1 MPDTGTSEPIN
12 TTLPSGPLEGI
23 RVVEWGEMVSAP
35 YCAKLLA
42 ELGADVIKIEPPG
55 GDAARRRGPFPDS
68 SPDPECSGL
77 FLFANQGKRGVALDM
92 ESDAGIGQLHRLL
105 ETAHVFVENQP
116 FDVLDRAGITGA
128 QLGERHPNLIAVS
141 ISPYGRTGE
150 YKEYAGYDLQ
160 VNALSGMS
168 FGTGHTHREPLTTPD
183 QQAGFLAGVGG
194 AYAAIVALLARDAGA
209 ALLTAPSLPE
219 AEGLNANGHSGGQYV
234 DVADSGI
241 IATLLTG
248 YHLPTFIYRGIA
260 GSRSGNRMRLGLFPN
275 CVLPCRDGYVCIDAP
290 QLEQYQRFLH
300 LLGDP
305 DWIDNPRYRDR
316 RAMSDRYPE
325 EAEGLIAPW
334 FAEHDKDEIL
344 QLCLENRIP
353 CAPVL
358 TVDEALES
366 PQLLAREWFREVEHP
381 RAGSLRY
388 PGPPV
393 RLHGSPLEVKRPA
406 PMLGQHDR
414 EVFNELAPRRPAHSG
429 EGVANSAGKSGERLA
444 LQDVRIVDLGSA
456 WAGPMAGQLL
466 ADMGAEVI
474 KVESHARMDGMRLGR
489 PMVGE
494 DLAGGDRGLWPEL
507 QPVFHGLNRNKL
519 SVTLN
524 LRTGEGRDILKRLV
538 GVSDVVLSNFSPGV
552 LQRLGMD
559 YESLRRVRPDI
570 IVAAMPAFGDTG
582 PLRDMVAYAPIIQAM
597 SGMMSLVGYPPDEG
611 EPLVGELQ
619 AAWSDTVAALCA
631 ALGVVAALRHRNNTG
646 CGQYV
651 EAAHLEGTAALL
663 GVPMLH
669 CQMTGEVPAPP
680 GNDDPD
686 FAPHNNYPS
695 AGDDTWVSIAV
706 KDDEEWN
713 ALLDV
718 VGNDE
723 LADDARFGDG
733 GSRRRNRRELDRALA
748 EWTRTMSPEEATGL
762 LQGAG
767 VAAMPVM
774 NIADQF
780 ADPHLNAR
788 DTYVE
793 IDHPH
798 AGAEMLY
805 GVPWRLS
812 KTPGNVRRPAPLM
825 GQHNDYA
832 LSELLGIDDAGMA
845 QLAADQAV
853 Y

>member
-1 MPDTGTSEPIN
+1 
-12 TTLPSGPLEGI
+12 
-23 RVVEWGEMVSAP
+23 MVSAP
-35 YCAKLLA
+35 FCAKLLA
-42 ELGADVIKIEPPG
+42 EFGADVIKVEPTG
-55 GDAARRRGPFPDS
+55 GDPARRRGPFPANA
-68 SPDPECSGL
+68 PNPECSGL
-77 FLFANQGKRGVALDM
+77 FLFANQGKRGLTLDVH
-92 ESDAGIGQLHRLL
+92 SRSGVDRLHELIDS
-105 ETAHVFVENQP
+105 ADVFVENQP
-116 FDVLDRAGITGA
+116 YDVLDRAGISA
-128 QLGERHPNLIAVS
+128 EQLAKRHANLIAVS
-141 ISPYGRTGE
+141 LSPYGRTGE
-150 YKEYAGYDLQ
+150 YKRYAGYDLQ

-183 QQAGFLAGVGG
+183 QQAGFMAGVGG
-194 AYAAIVALLARDAGA
+194 AYAAIVALLARD
-209 ALLTAPSLPE
+209 TAP
-219 AEGLNANGHSGGQYV
+219 ASGQGSAGQYI

-290 QLEQYQRFLH
+290 QLEQYQRFLN

-305 DWIDNPRYRDR
+305 EWMDNPRYRDR
-316 RAMSDRYPE
+316 RAMSDQYPE
-325 EAEGLIAPW
+325 EAESLIAPW
-334 FAEHDKDEIL
+334 FMEHGKDEIL

-353 CAPVL
+353 CAPV
-358 TVDEALES
+358 VNMDEALDS
-366 PQLLAREWFREVEHP
+366 PQLQARDWFRDMGHP
-381 RAGSLRY
+381 QAGKLRY
-388 PGPPV
+388 PGPLV
-393 RLHGSPLEVKRPA
+393 RLHRSPLKVSRPA
-406 PMLGQHDR
+406 PTLGQHSD
-414 EVFNELAPRRPAHSG
+414 EVFGELDDLRTAPARASG
-429 EGVANSAGKSGERLA
+429 SGGAADDQQPLA
-444 LQDVRIVDLGSA
+444 LGDVRIVDLGSA

-474 KVESHARMDGMRLGR
+474 KVESRARMDGMRLGR

-524 LRTGEGRDILKRLV
+524 LRTDEGKAILRRLAS
-538 GVSDVVLSNFSPGV
+538 VSDVVLSNFSPGV

-559 YESLRRVRPDI
+559 YDSLRRAKPDI

-597 SGMMSLVGYPPDEG
+597 SGMMSLVGYPPEEG

-619 AAWSDTVAALCA
+619 AAWSDTMAALCA
-631 ALGVVAALRHRNNTG
+631 ALGVVAAVRHRNRTG

-663 GVPMLH
+663 GVPMLQY
-669 CQMTGEVPAPP
+669 QMTGEVPLPA

-686 FAPHNNYPS
+686 FAPHNNYPC
-695 AGDDTWVSIAV
+695 AGDDAWVSIAV
-706 KDDEEWN
+706 R
-713 ALLDV
+713 
-718 VGNDE
+718 
-723 LADDARFGDG
+723 DDAEWRAMADVLGGDG
-733 GSRRRNRRELDRALA
+733 LKADPRFCDSPSRWLNRRELD
-748 EWTRTMSPEEATGL
+748 EIVSDWTRIQSPEEVTAS
-762 LQGAG
+762 LQAVG

-780 ADPHLNAR
+780 ADPHLNTR
-788 DTYVE
+788 ETYVE

-798 AGAEMLY
+798 VGAEMVY
-805 GVPWRLS
+805 GVPWRFS
-812 KTPGNVRRPAPLM
+812 RTPGGVRTPAPLM

-832 LSELLGIDDAGMA
+832 LSELLGLDDARIA
-845 QLAADQAV
+845 ELVAEQVV

>member
-1 MPDTGTSEPIN
+1 MPTIS
-12 TTLPSGPLEGI
+12 TLPSAPLEGI

-35 YCAKLLA
+35 FCAKVLA
-42 ELGADVIKIEPPG
+42 ELGADVIKVEPPH
-55 GDAARRRGPFPDS
+55 GDPARRRGPFPDGVS
-68 SPDPECSGL
+68 HPESSGL
-77 FLFANQGKRGVALDM
+77 FLFANQGKRGVTLDT
-92 ESDAGIGQLHRLL
+92 EADSGIGRLHLLL
-105 ETAHVFVENQP
+105 ETADVLVENQP
-116 FDVLDRAGITGA
+116 FGVLGRAGIDA
-128 QLGERHPNLIAVS
+128 EQMARQHPHLITVS
-141 ISPYGRTGE
+141 ISPYGRAGG
-150 YKEYAGYDLQ
+150 YSQYAGYDLQ

-183 QQAGFLAGVGG
+183 QQAAFLAGVGG
-194 AYAAIVALLARDAGA
+194 AYAAIVALLARDAAG
-209 ALLTAPSLPE
+209 
-219 AEGLNANGHSGGQYV
+219 ANGHAGAGQYI
-234 DVADSGI
+234 DVADAGI

-275 CVLPCRDGYVCIDAP
+275 CVLPCRDGHVCIDAP
-290 QLEQYQRFLH
+290 QMEQYQRFLN
-300 LLGDP
+300 LLGNP
-305 DWIDNPRYRDR
+305 DWTDDLRYRDR
-316 RAMSDRYPE
+316 RAMSDQYPE

-334 FAEHDKDEIL
+334 FKEHGKDEIL
-344 QLCLENRIP
+344 RLCLENRIP

-358 TVDEALES
+358 TIDEALES
-366 PQLLAREWFREVEHP
+366 PQLVARQWFREVDHP
-381 RAGSLRY
+381 QAGRLMY

-393 RLHGSPLEVKRPA
+393 RLHGSPLKVSGSA
-406 PMLGQHDR
+406 PMLGQHNG
-414 EVFNELAPRRPAHSG
+414 EVFDVLPARRPSKPKTEPTKKPADCVSPTALHS
-429 EGVANSAGKSGERLA
+429 
-444 LQDVRIVDLGSA
+444 VRVVDLGSA

-474 KVESHARMDGMRLGR
+474 KVESRARMDGMRLGR
-489 PMVGE
+489 PMIPIPDHGE
-494 DLAGGDRGLWPEL
+494 DLSGGDRGLWPEL

-524 LRTGEGRDILKRLV
+524 LRTEKGRSLLRRLAS
-538 GVSDVVLSNFSPGV
+538 VSDVVLSNFSPGV

-559 YESLRRVRPDI
+559 YDSLRRTKPDI

-597 SGMMSLVGYPPDEG
+597 SGMMSLVGYPPEEG

-631 ALGVVAALRHRNNTG
+631 ALGVAAALRHRNRTG

-663 GVPMLH
+663 GVPMLQY
-669 CQMTGEVPAPP
+669 QMTGAVPKPV

-686 FAPHNNYPS
+686 FAPHNNYPC
-695 AGDDTWVSIAV
+695 AGADAWVSIAV
-706 KDDEEWN
+706 RDDAEWN
-713 ALLDV
+713 ALAGVLGDERLTKDPRFRDSASRWQHRRVLDTMV
-718 VGNDE
+718 T
-723 LADDARFGDG
+723 
-733 GSRRRNRRELDRALA
+733 
-748 EWTRTMSPEEATGL
+748 EWTCARSPEEASAL

-788 DTYVE
+788 ETYVE

-798 AGAEMLY
+798 VGAEMLY
-805 GVPWRLS
+805 GVPWLFS
-812 KTPGNVRRPAPLM
+812 ETPGSVRAPAPLL
-825 GQHNDYA
+825 GQHNEYV
-832 LSELLGIDDAGMA
+832 LTELLGMDDATVRRLSDE
-845 QLAADQAV
+845 QVV

>member
-1 MPDTGTSEPIN
+1 MPSA
-12 TTLPSGPLEGI
+12 PLEGI

-35 YCAKLLA
+35 FCAKLLA
-42 ELGADVIKIEPPG
+42 ELGADVIKVEPPG
-55 GDAARRRGPFPDS
+55 GDPARRRGPFPDDV
-68 SPDPECSGL
+68 PHPESSGL
-77 FLFANQGKRGVALDM
+77 FLFANLGKRGITLDIAT
-92 ESDAGIGQLHRLL
+92 DTGIDQLHRLL
-105 ETAHVFVENQP
+105 ETADVFVENRP
-116 FDVLDRAGITGA
+116 FGVLEHAGITAGQLA
-128 QLGERHPNLIAVS
+128 QRHPHLIAVS
-141 ISPYGRTGE
+141 ISPYGRTGD
-150 YKEYAGYDLQ
+150 YREYAGYDLQ

-168 FGTGHTHREPLTTPD
+168 FGAGHTHREPLTTPD
-183 QQAGFLAGVGG
+183 QQAAFLAGVGG
-194 AYAAIVALLARDAGA
+194 AYAAIVALLARDAA
-209 ALLTAPSLPE
+209 E
-219 AEGLNANGHSGGQYV
+219 AHGRRDAGQYI

-290 QLEQYQRFLH
+290 QMEQYQRFLD
-300 LLGDP
+300 LLGNPGWTD
-305 DWIDNPRYRDR
+305 DPRYRDR

-325 EAEGLIAPW
+325 EAESLIAPW
-334 FAEHDKDEIL
+334 FMEHDKDEIL

-358 TVDEALES
+358 TMDEALES
-366 PQLLAREWFREVEHP
+366 PQLLARRWFRAVDHP
-381 RAGSLRY
+381 QAGRLKY
-388 PGPPV
+388 PGAPV
-393 RLHGSPLEVKRPA
+393 RLHGSSLKVSAPA
-406 PMLGQHDR
+406 PTLGQHNA
-414 EVFNELAPRRPAHSG
+414 EVLDNLPPRRPSKPGDVPSEAP
-429 EGVANSAGKSGERLA
+429 VDRIAPAA
-444 LQDVRIVDLGSA
+444 LHDVRIVDLGSA

-474 KVESHARMDGMRLGR
+474 KVESRARVDGMRLGR
-489 PMVGE
+489 PMLPIPDHGE

-524 LRTGEGRDILKRLV
+524 LRTNEGRALLRRLAS
-538 GVSDVVLSNFSPGV
+538 VSDVVLSNFSPGV

-559 YESLRRVRPDI
+559 YDSLSKAKPDI

-582 PLRDMVAYAPIIQAM
+582 PLSNMVAYAPIIQAM
-597 SGMMSLVGYPPDEG
+597 SGMMSLVGYPPEED

-631 ALGVVAALRHRNNTG
+631 ALGVVAALRHRNRAG

-663 GVPMLH
+663 GTPMLQY
-669 CQMTGEVPAPP
+669 QMTGAIPTPP

-686 FAPHNNYPS
+686 FAPHNNYPC
-695 AGDDTWVSIAV
+695 AGEDAWVSIAV
-706 KDDEEWN
+706 GSDSEWD
-713 ALLDV
+713 ALVGVLDCD
-718 VGNDE
+718 GLQSDP
-723 LADDARFGDG
+723 RFGDAP
-733 GSRRRNRRELDRALA
+733 SRWQNRRMLDDVVAT
-748 EWTRTMSPEEATGL
+748 WTRARTPEEATNL
-762 LQGAG
+762 LQSAG

-788 DTYVE
+788 ATYVE

-798 AGAEMLY
+798 VGAEMLY
-805 GVPWRLS
+805 GVPWLFS
-812 KTPGNVRRPAPLM
+812 KTPGAVRAPAPLL
-825 GQHNDYA
+825 GQHNEYV
-832 LSELLGIDDAGMA
+832 LTELLGMDDATVRRLSDE
-845 QLAADQAV
+845 QV
-853 Y
+853 VH

>member
-1 MPDTGTSEPIN
+1 
-12 TTLPSGPLEGI
+12 
-23 RVVEWGEMVSAP
+23 MVSAP
-35 YCAKLLA
+35 FCAKVLA
-42 ELGADVIKIEPPG
+42 ELGADVIKVEPPD
-55 GDAARRRGPFPDS
+55 GDSARRRGPFPDGVS
-68 SPDPECSGL
+68 HPERSGL
-77 FLFANQGKRGVALDM
+77 FLFANLGKRGITLDTA
-92 ESDAGIGQLHRLL
+92 SDAGVIQLHRLL
-105 ETAHVFVENQP
+105 ETADVFVENQP
-116 FDVLDRAGITGA
+116 YGVLDRVGVSDK
-128 QLGERHPNLIAVS
+128 QLAERHPHLITVS
-141 ISPYGRTGE
+141 ISPYGRTGD
-150 YKEYAGYDLQ
+150 YREYAGYDLQ

-194 AYAAIVALLARDAGA
+194 AYAAIVALLARDD
-209 ALLTAPSLPE
+209 TE
-219 AEGLNANGHSGGQYV
+219 ADGRGDAGQYI

-290 QLEQYQRFLH
+290 QMEQYQRFLN
-300 LLGDP
+300 LLGNP
-305 DWIDNPRYRDR
+305 DWTEDPRYRDR

-325 EAEGLIAPW
+325 EAESLIAPW
-334 FAEHDKDEIL
+334 FMEHDKDEIL

-358 TVDEALES
+358 TMDEVLES
-366 PQLLAREWFREVEHP
+366 PHLLARRWFREIDHT
-381 RAGSLRY
+381 RFGTLKY

-393 RLHGSPLEVKRPA
+393 RLHGSPLKVSGPA
-406 PMLGQHDR
+406 PMLGEHNDDVLDDPAAPSPRPLPSR
-414 EVFNELAPRRPAHSG
+414 ERGMTAKPPM
-429 EGVANSAGKSGERLA
+429 A

-474 KVESHARMDGMRLGR
+474 KVESRARMDGMRLGR

-524 LRTGEGRDILKRLV
+524 LRTDEGRAILHRLAS
-538 GVSDVVLSNFSPGV
+538 VSDVVLSNFSPGV
-552 LQRLGMD
+552 LQRLSMD
-559 YESLRRVRPDI
+559 YDSLSRVKPDI

-582 PLRDMVAYAPIIQAM
+582 PLSDMVAYAPIIQAM
-597 SGMMSLVGYPPDEG
+597 SGMMSLVGYPPDDG

-631 ALGVVAALRHRNNTG
+631 ALGVVAALRHRNRTG

-651 EAAHLEGTAALL
+651 EATHLEGTAALL
-663 GVPMLH
+663 GVPMLQY
-669 CQMTGEVPAPP
+669 QMTGNVPTPL

-686 FAPHNNYPS
+686 FAPHNNYQC
-695 AGDDTWVSIAV
+695 AGEDAWVSIAV
-706 KDDEEWN
+706 GSETEWR
-713 ALLDV
+713 ALSSVL
-718 VGNDE
+718 GE
-723 LADDARFGDG
+723 GRLAEDPRFADAA
-733 GSRRRNRRELDRALA
+733 SRWQNRRALDGIVA
-748 EWTRTMSPEEATGL
+748 EWTRAKRPDEATRL
-762 LQGAG
+762 LQSAG

-788 DTYVE
+788 ETYVE

-798 AGAEMLY
+798 VGAEMLY
-805 GVPWRLS
+805 GVPWLFS
-812 KTPGNVRRPAPLM
+812 GTPGSVRASAPLL
-825 GQHNDYA
+825 GQHNEYV
-832 LSELLGIDDAGMA
+832 LTELLGMDDVTVRRLSDE
-845 QLAADQAV
+845 QVV

>member
-1 MPDTGTSEPIN
+1 MPDTGTSTSTPFA
-12 TTLPSGPLEGI
+12 LPSAPLEGI
-23 RVVEWGEMVSAP
+23 RVVEWGETVSAP
-35 YCAKLLA
+35 FCAKLLA
-42 ELGADVIKIEPPG
+42 EFGADVIKVETTA
-55 GDAARRRGPFPDS
+55 GDPARGRGPFPNS
-68 SPDPECSGL
+68 SPHPESSGS
-77 FLFANQGKRGVALDM
+77 FLFANLGKRGVSLDI
-92 ESDAGIGQLHRLL
+92 ETEAGVERLHSLISTADVFIDNQTYDLL
-105 ETAHVFVENQP
+105 
-116 FDVLDRAGITGA
+116 DKLGISAEHLAT
-128 QLGERHPNLIAVS
+128 RHPDLIAVS

-150 YKEYAGYDLQ
+150 YKQYAGYDLQ

-194 AYAAIVALLARDAGA
+194 AYAAIVALLARESARAAGCE
-209 ALLTAPSLPE
+209 SV
-219 AEGLNANGHSGGQYV
+219 GQYI

-290 QLEQYQRFLH
+290 QLEQYQRFLS

-316 RAMSDRYPE
+316 RAMSDQYPE
-325 EAEGLIAPW
+325 EAESLIAPW
-334 FAEHDKDEIL
+334 FMEHDKEDIL

-358 TVDEALES
+358 TMDEALET
-366 PQLLAREWFREVEHP
+366 PQLQSREWFREVEHP
-381 RAGSLRY
+381 HAGTLRY

-393 RLHGSPLEVKRPA
+393 RLHGSPLKVTRPA
-406 PMLGQHDR
+406 PMLGQHNA
-414 EVFNELAPRRPAHSG
+414 EVFGELGAQRQAPAPNEMRGKPPEDRRHQ
-429 EGVANSAGKSGERLA
+429 ENRKSLA
-444 LQDVRIVDLGSA
+444 LQDVRVVDLGSA

-474 KVESHARMDGMRLGR
+474 KVESRARMDGMRLGR

-494 DLAGGDRGLWPEL
+494 DLTGGDRGLWPEL

-524 LRTGEGRDILKRLV
+524 LRTDDGRAILRRLAS
-538 GVSDVVLSNFSPGV
+538 VSDVVLSNFSPGV

-559 YESLRRVRPDI
+559 YDSLREVKPDI

-597 SGMMSLVGYPPDEG
+597 SGMMSLVGYPPEEG

-631 ALGVVAALRHRNNTG
+631 ALGVAAALSHRNNTG

-663 GVPMLH
+663 GVPMLQY
-669 CQMTGEVPAPP
+669 QMTGEIPSPV
-680 GNDDPD
+680 GNDDAD

-695 AGDDTWVSIAV
+695 VGADAWVSIAV
-706 KDDEEWN
+706 RDDEEWD
-713 ALLDV
+713 ALLGVLGDD
-718 VGNDE
+718 G
-723 LADDARFGDG
+723 LSLDARFRDPA
-733 GSRRRNRRELDRALA
+733 SRRINRRALD
-748 EWTRTMSPEEATGL
+748 EIVSGWTRRKSPQEATAA
-762 LQGAG
+762 LQDAG

-780 ADPHLNAR
+780 ADPHLNER
-788 DTYVE
+788 DTYAE

-798 AGAEMLY
+798 VGAEMLY
-805 GVPWRLS
+805 GVPWRFS
-812 KTPGNVRRPAPLM
+812 RTPGSVRNPAPLL
-825 GQHNDYA
+825 GQHNDYV
-832 LSELLGIDDAGMA
+832 LSELLGMDEVGIARLVDE
-845 QLAADQAV
+845 QVV

>member
-1 MPDTGTSEPIN
+1 
-12 TTLPSGPLEGI
+12 
-23 RVVEWGEMVSAP
+23 MVSAP
-35 YCAKLLA
+35 FCAKILA
-42 ELGADVIKIEPPG
+42 ELGADVIKVEPPD
-55 GDAARRRGPFPDS
+55 GDPARRRGPFPDGVS
-68 SPDPECSGL
+68 HPESSGL
-77 FLFANQGKRGVALDM
+77 FLFANQGKRSITLDTA
-92 ESDAGIGQLHRLL
+92 SDAGVVRLHRLL
-105 ETAHVFVENQP
+105 ETADVFVENQP
-116 FDVLDRAGITGA
+116 YTSLHKVGISA
-128 QLGERHPNLIAVS
+128 KQLSERHPHLIAVS
-141 ISPYGRTGE
+141 ISPYGRTGD
-150 YKEYAGYDLQ
+150 YREYAGYDLQ

-183 QQAGFLAGVGG
+183 QQAAFLAGVGG
-194 AYAAIVALLARDAGA
+194 AYAAIVALWARDAA
-209 ALLTAPSLPE
+209 E
-219 AEGLNANGHSGGQYV
+219 ADGCMDAGQYI

-290 QLEQYQRFLH
+290 QLEQYQRFLN
-300 LLGDP
+300 LLGNP
-305 DWIDNPRYRDR
+305 DWTEDPRYRDR
-316 RAMSDRYPE
+316 RAMSDQYPE
-325 EAEGLIAPW
+325 EAESLIAPW
-334 FAEHDKDEIL
+334 FMDHDKDEIL

-358 TVDEALES
+358 TMDEALES
-366 PQLLAREWFREVEHP
+366 PQLLARRWFREADHP
-381 RAGSLRY
+381 EAGSLQY
-388 PGPPV
+388 PGPLV
-393 RLHGSPLEVKRPA
+393 QLHGSPLKVSGPA
-406 PMLGQHDR
+406 PLLGQHNDDILDDNPPLPLR
-414 EVFNELAPRRPAHSG
+414 ERAGVRVKNLTG
-429 EGVANSAGKSGERLA
+429 EPSAA

-474 KVESHARMDGMRLGR
+474 KVESRARMDGMRLGR

-524 LRTGEGRDILKRLV
+524 LRTDDGRAILRRLAS
-538 GVSDVVLSNFSPGV
+538 VSDVVLSNFSPGV
-552 LQRLGMD
+552 LERLGMD
-559 YESLRRVRPDI
+559 YNSLIKAKPDI

-582 PLRDMVAYAPIIQAM
+582 PLSDMVAYAPIIQAM
-597 SGMMSLVGYPPDEG
+597 SGMMSLVGYPTEEG

-631 ALGVVAALRHRNNTG
+631 ALGVVAALRHRNRTG

-663 GVPMLH
+663 GVPMLQY
-669 CQMTGEVPAPP
+669 QMTGNVPTPL

-686 FAPHNNYPS
+686 FAPHNNYPC
-695 AGDDTWVSIAV
+695 AGEDAWVSIAV
-706 KDDEEWN
+706 GADTEWRALVGVMGREELN
-713 ALLDV
+713 T
-718 VGNDE
+718 
-723 LADDARFGDG
+723 DARFCDST
-733 GSRRRNRRELDRALA
+733 SRWRNRRALDVIVA
-748 EWTRTMSPEEATGL
+748 EWTRARTPDEATKL
-762 LQGAG
+762 LQSAG

-798 AGAEMLY
+798 VGAEMLY
-805 GVPWRLS
+805 GVPWRFS
-812 KTPGNVRRPAPLM
+812 DTPGSVRAPAPLL
-825 GQHNDYA
+825 GQHNDYV
-832 LSELLGIDDAGMA
+832 LSEVLGLDTDRIGELVDK
-845 QLAADQAV
+845 QVV

>member
-1 MPDTGTSEPIN
+1 
-12 TTLPSGPLEGI
+12 
-23 RVVEWGEMVSAP
+23 MVSAP
-35 YCAKLLA
+35 FCAKVLA
-42 ELGADVIKIEPPG
+42 ELGADVIKVEPPD
-55 GDAARRRGPFPDS
+55 GDSARRRGPFPDGVS
-68 SPDPECSGL
+68 HPERSGL
-77 FLFANQGKRGVALDM
+77 FLFANLGKRGITLDTA
-92 ESDAGIGQLHRLL
+92 SDAGVIQLHRLL
-105 ETAHVFVENQP
+105 ETADVFVENQP
-116 FDVLDRAGITGA
+116 YGVLDRVGVSDK
-128 QLGERHPNLIAVS
+128 QLAERHPHLITVS
-141 ISPYGRTGE
+141 ISPYGRTGD
-150 YKEYAGYDLQ
+150 YREYAGYDLQ

-194 AYAAIVALLARDAGA
+194 AYAAIVALLARDD
-209 ALLTAPSLPE
+209 TE
-219 AEGLNANGHSGGQYV
+219 ADGRGDAGQYI

-290 QLEQYQRFLH
+290 QMEQYQRFLN
-300 LLGDP
+300 LLGNP
-305 DWIDNPRYRDR
+305 DWTEDPRYRDR

-325 EAEGLIAPW
+325 EAESLIAPW
-334 FAEHDKDEIL
+334 FMEHDKDEIL

-358 TVDEALES
+358 TMDEVLES
-366 PQLLAREWFREVEHP
+366 PHLLARRWFREIDHT
-381 RAGSLRY
+381 RFGTLKY

-393 RLHGSPLEVKRPA
+393 RLHGSPLKVSGPA
-406 PMLGQHDR
+406 PTLGQHNDEVLDDLAALSPDPLPSR
-414 EVFNELAPRRPAHSG
+414 ERGMTAKPPM
-429 EGVANSAGKSGERLA
+429 A

-474 KVESHARMDGMRLGR
+474 KVESRARMDGMRLGR

-524 LRTGEGRDILKRLV
+524 LRTDEGRAILHRLAS
-538 GVSDVVLSNFSPGV
+538 VSDVVLSNFSPGV
-552 LQRLGMD
+552 LQRLSMD
-559 YESLRRVRPDI
+559 YDSLSRVKPDI

-582 PLRDMVAYAPIIQAM
+582 PLSDMVAYAPIIQAM
-597 SGMMSLVGYPPDEG
+597 SGMMSLVGYPLEEG

-631 ALGVVAALRHRNNTG
+631 ALGVVAALRHRNRTG

-651 EAAHLEGTAALL
+651 EATHLEGTAALL
-663 GVPMLH
+663 GVPMLQY
-669 CQMTGEVPAPP
+669 QMTGNVPTPL

-686 FAPHNNYPS
+686 FAPHNNYPC
-695 AGDDTWVSIAV
+695 AGEDAWVSIAV
-706 KDDEEWN
+706 STDTEWR
-713 ALLDV
+713 ALTDV
-718 VGNDE
+718 LGDGG
-723 LADDARFGDG
+723 LTRDARFCDSA
-733 GSRRRNRRELDRALA
+733 SRWQNRRALDGIVA
-748 EWTRTMSPEEATGL
+748 EWTRAKRPDEATRL
-762 LQGAG
+762 LQSAG

-788 DTYVE
+788 ETYVE

-798 AGAEMLY
+798 VGAEMLY
-805 GVPWRLS
+805 GVPWLFS
-812 KTPGNVRRPAPLM
+812 GTPGSVRAPAPLL
-825 GQHNDYA
+825 GQHNEYV
-832 LSELLGIDDAGMA
+832 LTELLGMDDAKVRRLSDE
-845 QLAADQAV
+845 QVV

>member
-1 MPDTGTSEPIN
+1 
-12 TTLPSGPLEGI
+12 
-23 RVVEWGEMVSAP
+23 MVSAP
-35 YCAKLLA
+35 FCAKVLA
-42 ELGADVIKIEPPG
+42 ELGADVIKVEPPD
-55 GDAARRRGPFPDS
+55 GDPARRRGPFPDGVAH
-68 SPDPECSGL
+68 PEISGL
-77 FLFANQGKRGVALDM
+77 FLFANLGKRSITLDM
-92 ESDAGIGQLHRLL
+92 ASDAGLGQLHRLL
-105 ETAHVFVENQP
+105 KTADVFVENQTY
-116 FDVLDRAGITGA
+116 AGLHKADISA
-128 QLGERHPNLIAVS
+128 EQLAKRHPHLITVS
-141 ISPYGRTGE
+141 ISPYGRTGD
-150 YKEYAGYDLQ
+150 YREYAGYDLQ

-183 QQAGFLAGVGG
+183 QQAAFLAGVGG
-194 AYAAIVALLARDAGA
+194 AYAAIVALLARDAA
-209 ALLTAPSLPE
+209 E
-219 AEGLNANGHSGGQYV
+219 ADGRWDAGQYV

-290 QLEQYQRFLH
+290 QMEQYQRFLN
-300 LLGDP
+300 LLGNP
-305 DWIDNPRYRDR
+305 DWTEAPRYRDR
-316 RAMSDRYPE
+316 RAMSDQYPE
-325 EAEGLIAPW
+325 EAESLIAPW
-334 FAEHDKDEIL
+334 FGEHGKDEIL
-344 QLCLENRIP
+344 RLCLENRIP

-358 TVDEALES
+358 TMDEALES
-366 PQLLAREWFREVEHP
+366 PQLLARRWFREVDHP
-381 RAGSLRY
+381 QAGRLKY
-388 PGPPV
+388 PGAPV
-393 RLHGSPLEVKRPA
+393 RLHGSPLKVTGPA
-406 PMLGQHDR
+406 PTLGQHNN
-414 EVFNELAPRRPAHSG
+414 EVPDDLPTTSPSM
-429 EGVANSAGKSGERLA
+429 GKGRVRATSKKPPTA

-474 KVESHARMDGMRLGR
+474 KVESRARMDGMRLGR

-524 LRTGEGRDILKRLV
+524 LRTEEGRATLRRLV
-538 GVSDVVLSNFSPGV
+538 LVSDVVLSNFSPGV

-559 YESLRRVRPDI
+559 YNSLSKAKPDI

-582 PLRDMVAYAPIIQAM
+582 PLSDMVAYAPIIQAM
-597 SGMMSLVGYPPDEG
+597 SGMMGLVGYPTEEG

-631 ALGVVAALRHRNNTG
+631 ALGIVAALRHRNRTG

-663 GVPMLH
+663 GVPMLQY
-669 CQMTGEVPAPP
+669 QMTGNVPTPL

-686 FAPHNNYPS
+686 FAPHNNYPC
-695 AGDDTWVSIAV
+695 AGEDAWVSIAV
-706 KDDEEWN
+706 STDTEWR
-713 ALLDV
+713 ALVDV
-718 VGNDE
+718 LGREALNTDP
-723 LADDARFGDG
+723 RFCDSA
-733 GSRRRNRRELDRALA
+733 SRWRNRRALDVIVA
-748 EWTRTMSPEEATGL
+748 EWTRSRTPEEATHL
-762 LQGAG
+762 LQSAG

-788 DTYVE
+788 QTYVE

-798 AGAEMLY
+798 VGAEMLY
-805 GVPWRLS
+805 GVPWLFS
-812 KTPGNVRRPAPLM
+812 ETPGSVRTPAPLL
-825 GQHNDYA
+825 GQHNQYV
-832 LSELLGIDDAGMA
+832 LTELLGMDGATVRH
-845 QLAADQAV
+845 LAEEQVV